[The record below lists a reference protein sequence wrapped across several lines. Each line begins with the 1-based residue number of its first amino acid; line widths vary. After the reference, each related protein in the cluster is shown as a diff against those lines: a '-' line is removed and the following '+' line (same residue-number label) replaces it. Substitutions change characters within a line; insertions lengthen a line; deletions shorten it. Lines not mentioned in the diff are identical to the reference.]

1 MDPTAY
7 AAKLQ
12 NALTWQQER
21 DIDPSLPQDAY
32 LPEIGRGTS
41 TTIRLAGEV
50 NTIWCSAAG
59 PHTDCARF
67 AVGTSRGTWLVG
79 MGDNAVTK
87 LDREANWPDDE
98 MSLNTLAVDFQT
110 HTNILCGMRSGK
122 VRLWDCRVND
132 SSIKFQHASCVTH
145 LRAIGEEKVVVA
157 GLEDQLSVYDLRFIK
172 PLASLSPE
180 KKRKRGAPILASFP
194 ASLPLVTFPKYRM
207 QATTYPRLGFD
218 VYRNLVACGTEEE
231 TVQLFDLHTGK
242 ELQVAFRDLTSHSA
256 GSTIMDYRYEDEDG
270 GWLKP
275 LNATLD
281 GPARCLKFVEPENSG
296 AGLRLLVANGM
307 RIDAWAW

>member
-1 MDPTAY
+1 MGHRATGLGRQLRPSLHLLRLMDPTAY

-157 GLEDQLSVYDLRFIK
+157 GLEDQVRPMQHQASAVYGLLIQHPSCPSTTFASSSPS
-172 PLASLSPE
+172 PLLVP
-180 KKRKRGAPILASFP
+180 RKSANAEPQF
-194 ASLPLVTFPKYRM
+194 SLPFPHPCPWLPSPS
-207 QATTYPRLGFD
+207 T
-218 VYRNLVACGTEEE
+218 ACKRPPT
-231 TVQLFDLHTGK
+231 
-242 ELQVAFRDLTSHSA
+242 
-256 GSTIMDYRYEDEDG
+256 
-270 GWLKP
+270 P
-275 LNATLD
+275 
-281 GPARCLKFVEPENSG
+281 
-296 AGLRLLVANGM
+296 
-307 RIDAWAW
+307 AWASTSTETSSRAGPRRKQCSCSTSTPGRSCKWLLET